1 MIRDYIA
8 FFSISFIFLVSSLIS
23 SFVFHVFINELVDNI
38 GSVDLGVDYTDLINI
53 YNTKFALLTN
63 TIQIVGIVSIFGIM
77 ITSALLVTRVR
88 MTPLALP
95 FAVII
100 YFIGIFISM
109 AFSNSYAYMLT
120 ELQSFDPT
128 FEINSYF
135 DWIGLHLPYITGI
148 IGGVLMILAYA
159 KAPNGGGSSMGGFE
173 VG

>member
-8 FFSISFIFLVSSLIS
+8 VFSMSFVFLVASLVS
-23 SFVFHVFINELVDNI
+23 SFVFHIFINNLVDNI
-38 GSVDLGVDYTDLINI
+38 GTLDLGVDYTDLITI
-53 YNTKFALLTN
+53 YNEKFALLTN
-63 TIQIVGIVSIFGIM
+63 TIQLVGIFSIFGIM

-88 MTPLALP
+88 MSPLALP

-120 ELQSFDPT
+120 ELQEYDAT
-128 FEINSYF
+128 FSVNSYF

-159 KAPNGGGSSMGGFE
+159 KSPHKGGQSIGGLE